1 MGNRSS
7 GTTKLRRQKILL
19 SGDATIT
26 QLVCFS
32 SLFHTSSTHAC
43 THHRRGKK
51 QQRETGNTPR
61 EYPQAK
67 CLLQRQ
73 FRGQSLQRTAKM
85 PSSSTTKME
94 NQIDAQWV
102 CSTESDSMLWGG
114 HLTGCVASSREASA
128 TEVATLCKL
137 GAREAQREEGR
148 RTPPFLDVCAHQA
161 NSPSHFKP
169 RTK

>member
-1 MGNRSS
+1 MRANGKPEFWHHQ
-7 GTTKLRRQKILL
+7 TKEAKIHL
-19 SGDATIT
+19 SDDATIT

-85 PSSSTTKME
+85 PSSRTTKME
-94 NQIDAQWV
+94 KQIRCPVSLQHWIWLNAVRRTSHRVRGKQPRGL
-102 CSTESDSMLWGG
+102 SNRGG
-114 HLTGCVASSREASA
+114 HALQAGCQGGSEGGRQKHSSLPRCLCTSSQLTI
-128 TEVATLCKL
+128 T
-137 GAREAQREEGR
+137 
-148 RTPPFLDVCAHQA
+148 
-161 NSPSHFKP
+161 N
-169 RTK
+169 